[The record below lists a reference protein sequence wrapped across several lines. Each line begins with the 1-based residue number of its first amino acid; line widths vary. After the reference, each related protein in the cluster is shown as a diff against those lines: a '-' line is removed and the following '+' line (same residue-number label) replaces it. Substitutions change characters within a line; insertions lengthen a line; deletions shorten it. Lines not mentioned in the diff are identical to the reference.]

1 MEIAIALRAWQI
13 TIQTQPSAE
22 PSKFRLYRELRKET
36 AYRIHCMDKEEKV
49 TRCAQSSSVSTSVTP
64 CEKREMSCISGF
76 LRELIRD
83 QHREIVQSALRRH
96 SDPTVVGT

>member
-36 AYRIHCMDKEEKV
+36 AYRIHCMDKEEKM
-49 TRCAQSSSVSTSVTP
+49 TRCAPSSSCIHNVKA
-64 CEKREMSCISGF
+64 CEKREMPCISGF
-76 LRELIRD
+76 YESSIA
-83 QHREIVQSALRRH
+83 INIAK
-96 SDPTVVGT
+96 

>member
-36 AYRIHCMDKEEKV
+36 AYRIHCMDKEEKM
-49 TRCAQSSSVSTSVTP
+49 TRCAPSSSCIHNV
-64 CEKREMSCISGF
+64 KALREARDAMHQRL
-76 LRELIRD
+76 LRELHRD

-96 SDPTVVGT
+96 SDPQS